1 MAKRAAFEKFQILGE
16 VPRNAAFEADGAVA
30 GHGGDGD
37 HTEIGALMA
46 G

>member
-1 MAKRAAFEKFQILGE
+1 
-16 VPRNAAFEADGAVA
+16 VPRDASAQADGAVA

-46 G
+46 GWGS